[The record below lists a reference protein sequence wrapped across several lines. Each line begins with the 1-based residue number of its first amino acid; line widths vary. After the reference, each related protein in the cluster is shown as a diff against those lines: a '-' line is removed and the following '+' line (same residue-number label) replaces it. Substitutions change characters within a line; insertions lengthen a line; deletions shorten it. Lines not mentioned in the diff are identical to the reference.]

1 MGRRRRKPGRAVNGI
16 LLLDKP
22 QGLSS
27 NKALQ
32 QVKNLY
38 KAAKAGHTGSLDPL
52 ATGVLPLC
60 FGEATKVSAFLLDAD
75 KRYQVRI
82 KLGET
87 TTTADAEGDVLQS
100 RSFDAVTQ
108 SQIDQALESFTG
120 PQQQLPPMFSA
131 VKHQGERLYKLARQG
146 MEVERKPRDITIYE
160 LNQLAFD
167 LPYLDLDVSC
177 SKGTYVRTLAEDIG
191 EFLGCGAHVA
201 QLRRTAVGGFTGESL
216 PLEQLEAVAEQGLS
230 ALDELLLPMDIALG
244 DWPAIDLNSDLEF
257 YIRQGQPVMV
267 SKAPANGFLRL
278 YGPGDRFL
286 GIGFIQSDGR
296 VAPKRLIAENT

>member
-1 MGRRRRKPGRAVNGI
+1 
-16 LLLDKP
+16 
-22 QGLSS
+22 
-27 NKALQ
+27 
-32 QVKNLY
+32 
-38 KAAKAGHTGSLDPL
+38 
-52 ATGVLPLC
+52 
-60 FGEATKVSAFLLDAD
+60 
-75 KRYQVRI
+75 
-82 KLGET
+82 
-87 TTTADAEGDVLQS
+87 
-100 RSFDAVTQ
+100 
-108 SQIDQALESFTG
+108 
-120 PQQQLPPMFSA
+120 MFSA

-267 SKAPANGFLRL
+267 PKAPANGFLRL